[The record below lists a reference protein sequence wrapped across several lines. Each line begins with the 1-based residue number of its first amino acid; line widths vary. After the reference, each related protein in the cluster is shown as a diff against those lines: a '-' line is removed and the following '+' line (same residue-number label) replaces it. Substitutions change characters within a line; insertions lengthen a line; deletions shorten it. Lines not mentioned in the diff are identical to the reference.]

1 MTKKRRVKNDGIWGH
16 FFVIAWRVFFLQT
29 FYIYKIFCISRH
41 RLQPF
46 FHINNIWNFFFSC
59 IMWNCRSFGWNWS
72 NLSSV
77 RVILFTEKEVAVIAL
92 SIALGI
98 VIGKL
103 FNQIG
108 ILLEINLEKKAIRNF
123 GNWLDQL
130 FLESMERA
138 IMIEV
143 SLDNGKV
150 YIGKIIELDFLRFD
164 RQFIQI
170 ALVYSGYRNSQQDI
184 ELILDYRSYHR
195 TMILRQAAGVKGL
208 PREISEKDFVVTV
221 SVSSLSS
228 ARLFDHDVYHKFK
241 TFGRI

>member
-1 MTKKRRVKNDGIWGH
+1 MMGFGVIFLSLLGGYFFCKYFTYTKYFVNQDTGYNLFFTSITYGIIFSVVSCGIVDRLDGIG
-16 FFVIAWRVFFLQT
+16 V
-29 FYIYKIFCISRH
+29 
-41 RLQPF
+41 
-46 FHINNIWNFFFSC
+46 
-59 IMWNCRSFGWNWS
+59 
-72 NLSSV
+72 NLSSD
-77 RVILFTEKEVAVIAL
+77 RVILFTEKEVAVIVL

-108 ILLEINLEKKAIRNF
+108 NLFEINLEKKAIRNF

-130 FLESMERA
+130 ILESMERA

-143 SLDNGKV
+143 TLDNGKV
-150 YIGKIIELDFLRFD
+150 YIGKVIELDFLRFD

-170 ALVYSGYRNSQQDI
+170 ALVYSGYRNNQQDI
-184 ELILDYRSYHR
+184 ELVLDYRSYHR
-195 TMILRQAAGVKGL
+195 TMILRRAAGVKGL
-208 PREISEKDFVVTV
+208 PRGISEKDFVVTV

-241 TFGRI
+241 TFGRIG